1 MIEIACDLCYNT
13 LDERRRVKML
23 NQERHEAILKIVNE
37 KGAASVAEL
46 TAALGVSES
55 TIRRDLLE
63 LSSSGSLKKV
73 HGGAT
78 LNRRQFIVSED
89 TVSDKQDKNVEEK
102 RRIAKYA
109 AEQIS
114 DSDFVFLDAGTTTLF
129 MIDYLPDNLKASFV
143 TNGISHAKL
152 LSKRNFRVVILG
164 GQLKSTTE
172 AVIGLAAANN
182 LQNYNFTKAFLGAN
196 GITENQ
202 GFSTPDSEEAFV
214 KAAAINRSFVS
225 YVLADSS
232 KFGRVSSVS
241 FATVDRAC
249 IITDKKPDGLF
260 EKLTVIKVID

>member
-1 MIEIACDLCYNT
+1 MCV
-13 LDERRRVKML
+13 ERKDNKML
-23 NQERHEAILKIVNE
+23 NSERHDLILKIVNE
-37 KGAASVAEL
+37 KGAVSVAEL
-46 TAALGVSES
+46 TEALGVSES

-63 LSSSGSLKKV
+63 LSRSGSLKKV

-78 LNRRQFIVSED
+78 LTKKQFVSTED
-89 TVSDKQDKNVEEK
+89 TVSDKQDKNIEEK
-102 RRIAKYA
+102 RLIAKYA

-114 DSDFVFLDAGTTTLF
+114 DSDFVYLDAGTTTLC

-172 AVIGLAAANN
+172 AVIGFVAANN
-182 LQNYNFTKAFLGAN
+182 LQNYNFTKAFLGTN
-196 GITENQ
+196 GITETQ

-214 KAAAINRSFVS
+214 KAAAIDRSFVS

-232 KFGRVSSVS
+232 KFGKVSSVS

-249 IITDKKPDGLF
+249 IITDKKPDGNF
-260 EKLTVIKVID
+260 EKLTVIKVIEKA

>member
-1 MIEIACDLCYNT
+1 
-13 LDERRRVKML
+13 ML
-23 NQERHEAILKIVNE
+23 YSERHDLILKIVNE
-37 KGAASVAEL
+37 KGAVSVAEL
-46 TAALGVSES
+46 TEALGVSES

-63 LSSSGSLKKV
+63 LSRSGSLKKV

-78 LNRRQFIVSED
+78 LTKKQFVSSED
-89 TVSDKQDKNVEEK
+89 TVSDKQDKNIDEK
-102 RRIAKYA
+102 RLIAKYA

-114 DSDFVFLDAGTTTLF
+114 DSDFVYIDAGTTTLC

-172 AVIGLAAANN
+172 AVIGFVAAKN
-182 LQNYNFTKAFLGAN
+182 LQSYNFTKAFLGAN
-196 GITENQ
+196 GITETQ

-214 KAAAINRSFVS
+214 KAAAIDRSFAS

-232 KFGRVSSVS
+232 KFGKVSSVS

-249 IITDKKPDGLF
+249 IITDKKPDGNF
-260 EKLTVIKVID
+260 EKLTVIKVIEK

>member
-1 MIEIACDLCYNT
+1 MIEIACKLCYNT
-13 LDERRRVKML
+13 LDERGRTKML

-37 KGAASVAEL
+37 KGAASVTEL
-46 TAALGVSES
+46 TEALGVSES

-63 LSSSGSLKKV
+63 LSNSGSLKKV

-89 TVSDKQDKNVEEK
+89 TVSDKQDKNVDEK

-129 MIDYLPDNLKASFV
+129 MIDYFPDNLKASFV

-182 LQNYNFTKAFLGAN
+182 LQNYNFTKAFLGTN
-196 GITENQ
+196 GITEAQ

-232 KFGRVSSVS
+232 KFGKVSSVS

-249 IITDKKPDGLF
+249 VITGKKPDGLF
-260 EKLTVIKVID
+260 EKLTVVKVIE

>member
-1 MIEIACDLCYNT
+1 
-13 LDERRRVKML
+13 ML
-23 NQERHEAILKIVNE
+23 NSERHDLILKIVNE
-37 KGAASVAEL
+37 KGAVSVAEL
-46 TAALGVSES
+46 TEALGVSES

-63 LSSSGSLKKV
+63 LSRSGSLKKV

-78 LNRRQFIVSED
+78 LTKKQFVSSED
-89 TVSDKQDKNVEEK
+89 TVSDKQDKNIDEK
-102 RRIAKYA
+102 RLIAKYA

-114 DSDFVFLDAGTTTLF
+114 DSDFVYIDAGTTTLC

-172 AVIGLAAANN
+172 AVIGFVAAKN
-182 LQNYNFTKAFLGAN
+182 LQSYNFTKAFLGAN
-196 GITENQ
+196 GITETQ

-214 KAAAINRSFVS
+214 KAAAIDRSFAS

-232 KFGRVSSVS
+232 KFGKVSTVS

-249 IITDKKPDGLF
+249 IITDKKPDGNF
-260 EKLTVIKVID
+260 EKLTVIKVIEK

>member
-1 MIEIACDLCYNT
+1 
-13 LDERRRVKML
+13 ML
-23 NQERHEAILKIVNE
+23 NSERHDLILKIVNE
-37 KGAASVAEL
+37 KGAVSVAEL
-46 TAALGVSES
+46 TEALGVSES

-63 LSSSGSLKKV
+63 LSRSGSLKKV

-78 LNRRQFIVSED
+78 LTKKQFVSSED
-89 TVSDKQDKNVEEK
+89 TVSDKQDKNIDEK
-102 RRIAKYA
+102 RLIAKYA

-114 DSDFVFLDAGTTTLF
+114 DSDFVYIDAGTTTLC

-172 AVIGLAAANN
+172 AVIGFVAAKN
-182 LQNYNFTKAFLGAN
+182 LQSYNFTKAFLGAN
-196 GITENQ
+196 GITETQ

-214 KAAAINRSFVS
+214 KAAAIDRSFAS

-232 KFGRVSSVS
+232 KFGKVSSVS

-249 IITDKKPDGLF
+249 IITDKKPDGNF
-260 EKLTVIKVID
+260 EKLTVIKVIEKEQKEEENGIYSNI

>member
-1 MIEIACDLCYNT
+1 
-13 LDERRRVKML
+13 ML
-23 NQERHEAILKIVNE
+23 NSERHDVILKIVNE
-37 KGAASVAEL
+37 KGAVSVAEL
-46 TAALGVSES
+46 TEALGVSES

-63 LSSSGSLKKV
+63 LSRSGSLKKV

-78 LNRRQFIVSED
+78 LTKKQFVSSED
-89 TVSDKQDKNVEEK
+89 TVSDKQDKNIDEK
-102 RRIAKYA
+102 RLIAKYA

-114 DSDFVFLDAGTTTLF
+114 DSDFVYIDAGTTTLC

-143 TNGISHAKL
+143 TNGISHAKR

-172 AVIGLAAANN
+172 AVIGFVAANN
-182 LQNYNFTKAFLGAN
+182 LQNYNFTKAFLGTN
-196 GITENQ
+196 GITETQ

-214 KAAAINRSFVS
+214 KAAAIDRSFAS

-232 KFGRVSSVS
+232 KFGKVSSVS

-249 IITDKKPDGLF
+249 IITDKKPDGNF
-260 EKLTVIKVID
+260 EKLTVIKVIEKEQKEEENGIYSNI

>member
-1 MIEIACDLCYNT
+1 
-13 LDERRRVKML
+13 ML
-23 NQERHEAILKIVNE
+23 YSERHDLILKIVNE
-37 KGAASVAEL
+37 KGAVSVAEL
-46 TAALGVSES
+46 TEALGVSES

-63 LSSSGSLKKV
+63 LSRSGSLKKV

-78 LNRRQFIVSED
+78 LTKKQFVSSED
-89 TVSDKQDKNVEEK
+89 TVSDKQDKNIDEK
-102 RRIAKYA
+102 RLIAKYA

-114 DSDFVFLDAGTTTLF
+114 DSDFVYIDAGTTTLC

-172 AVIGLAAANN
+172 AVIGFVAAKN
-182 LQNYNFTKAFLGAN
+182 LQSYNFTKAFLGAN
-196 GITENQ
+196 GITETQ

-214 KAAAINRSFVS
+214 KAAAIDRSFVS

-232 KFGRVSSVS
+232 KFGKVSSVS

-249 IITDKKPDGLF
+249 IITDKKPDGNF
-260 EKLTVIKVID
+260 EKLTVIKVIEK

>member
-1 MIEIACDLCYNT
+1 
-13 LDERRRVKML
+13 ML
-23 NQERHEAILKIVNE
+23 NSERHDLILKIVNE
-37 KGAASVAEL
+37 KGAVSVAEL
-46 TAALGVSES
+46 TEALGVSES

-63 LSSSGSLKKV
+63 LSRSGSLKKV

-78 LNRRQFIVSED
+78 LTKKQFVSSED
-89 TVSDKQDKNVEEK
+89 TVSDKQDKNIDEK
-102 RRIAKYA
+102 RLIAKYA

-114 DSDFVFLDAGTTTLF
+114 DSDFVYIDAGTTTLC

-172 AVIGLAAANN
+172 AVIGFVAAKN
-182 LQNYNFTKAFLGAN
+182 LQSYNFTKAFLGAN
-196 GITENQ
+196 GITETQ

-214 KAAAINRSFVS
+214 KAAAIDRSFAS

-232 KFGRVSSVS
+232 KFGKVSSVS

-249 IITDKKPDGLF
+249 IITDKKPDGNF
-260 EKLTVIKVID
+260 EKLTVIKVIEK

>member
-1 MIEIACDLCYNT
+1 
-13 LDERRRVKML
+13 ML
-23 NQERHEAILKIVNE
+23 YSERHDLILKIVNE
-37 KGAASVAEL
+37 KGAVSVAEL
-46 TAALGVSES
+46 TEALGVSES

-63 LSSSGSLKKV
+63 LSRSGSLKKV

-78 LNRRQFIVSED
+78 LTKKQFVSSED
-89 TVSDKQDKNVEEK
+89 TVSDKQDKNIDEK
-102 RRIAKYA
+102 RLIAKYA

-114 DSDFVFLDAGTTTLF
+114 DSDFVYIDAGTPTLC

-143 TNGISHAKL
+143 TNGLRHAKL

-172 AVIGLAAANN
+172 AVIGFVAAKN
-182 LQNYNFTKAFLGAN
+182 LQSYNFTKAFLGSN
-196 GITENQ
+196 GITETQ

-214 KAAAINRSFVS
+214 KAAAIDRSFAS

-232 KFGRVSSVS
+232 KFGKVSSVS

-249 IITDKKPDGLF
+249 IITDKKPDGNF
-260 EKLTVIKVID
+260 EKLTVIKVIEK

>member
-1 MIEIACDLCYNT
+1 MCV
-13 LDERRRVKML
+13 ERKDNKML
-23 NQERHEAILKIVNE
+23 NSERHDLILKIVNE
-37 KGAASVAEL
+37 KGAVSVAEL
-46 TAALGVSES
+46 TEALGVSES

-63 LSSSGSLKKV
+63 LSRSGSLKKV

-78 LNRRQFIVSED
+78 LTKKQFVSTED
-89 TVSDKQDKNVEEK
+89 TVSDKQDKNIEEK
-102 RRIAKYA
+102 RLIAKYA

-114 DSDFVFLDAGTTTLF
+114 DSDFVYLDAGTTTLC

-152 LSKRNFRVVILG
+152 LAKRNFRVVILG

-172 AVIGLAAANN
+172 AVIGFVAANN
-182 LQNYNFTKAFLGAN
+182 LLSYNFTKAFLGTN
-196 GITENQ
+196 GITETQ

-214 KAAAINRSFVS
+214 KAAAIDRSFVS

-232 KFGRVSSVS
+232 KFGKVSSVS

-249 IITDKKPDGLF
+249 IITDKKPDGNF
-260 EKLTVIKVID
+260 EKLTVIKVIEKA